1 MDTKTRIIVI
11 VMTTWLVLRLPEIL
25 KSNNKIEDG
34 KQVQRPN
41 KIYTIIY
48 WSLIG
53 FTLIFAFFSI
63 IGIMSSISTG
73 SLKVLSI
80 IFAAIAFIIL
90 ELSLFFKKNLI
101 KAFYLEE
108 QDHFIIGN
116 SEKTTLVYYNGIDKV
131 VKDDG
136 RYVVYFNNCKDK
148 INLPRKI
155 FTTTKLT
162 AYIKLFFEEESRTA
176 FKTIYTRKDLSKI
189 VITGSM
195 KD

>member
-1 MDTKTRIIVI
+1 
-11 VMTTWLVLRLPEIL
+11 MTTWLILRLPEIL

-63 IGIMSSISTG
+63 IGIMTSISTG
-73 SLKVLSI
+73 SLKGLSI
-80 IFAAIAFIIL
+80 IFAAIAFIVL

-116 SEKTTLVYYNGIDKV
+116 SEKTTLVYYKDIDKV
-131 VKDDG
+131 VIDDG
-136 RYVVYFNNCKDK
+136 RYIVYFNNYMDK

-162 AYIKLFFEEESRTA
+162 AYIKLLFEEESRTA
-176 FKTIYTRKDLSKI
+176 FNTIYTRKDLSKI

-195 KD
+195 RIEDEVNKSPL